1 MVAIIK
7 SMFNKIN
14 FVNVQEFRQRL
25 ISTIALIILFIS
37 LLFIGNPFL
46 TIFFSL
52 LFSLIIIEYEKLTAT
67 LSKSLQLC
75 KTLLLQ
81 IILLSFTIFEI
92 FEYDISLMFFNNLFF
107 FLSVSIL
114 INLIFFLYNKTD
126 YIKIILSTLIIFSFF
141 ALISILQKS
150 NGLNLFLYVVI
161 LVSTMDIFAYLGGK
175 LLGKIKIMPNISK
188 GKTIEGTVIGLF
200 ATVIL
205 SILFKD
211 LINYNLKYSLI
222 FGFMIGILAF
232 FGDLVE
238 SSFKRTIGVKDSGK
252 LIPGHGGLMDRFD
265 GYFLT
270 LPFSYFFIN

>member
-25 ISTIALIILFIS
+25 ISTIALIILFIL

-81 IILLSFTIFEI
+81 IVLLSFTIFEI

-107 FLSVSIL
+107 FLSISIL
-114 INLIFFLYNKTD
+114 INLIFFLYKKTD
-126 YIKIILSTLIIFSFF
+126 SIKIILSTLIIFSFF

-188 GKTIEGTVIGLF
+188 GKTIEGTAIGLF

>member
-25 ISTIALIILFIS
+25 ISTIALIILFIL

>member
-107 FLSVSIL
+107 FLSISIL
-114 INLIFFLYNKTD
+114 INLIFFLYKKTD
-126 YIKIILSTLIIFSFF
+126 SIKIILSTLIIFSFF

>member
-1 MVAIIK
+1 M
-7 SMFNKIN
+7 
-14 FVNVQEFRQRL
+14 
-25 ISTIALIILFIS
+25 
-37 LLFIGNPFL
+37 
-46 TIFFSL
+46 
-52 LFSLIIIEYEKLTAT
+52 IIIEYEKLTAT

>member
-81 IILLSFTIFEI
+81 IVLLSFTIFEI

-188 GKTIEGTVIGLF
+188 GKTIEGTAIGLF

>member
-25 ISTIALIILFIS
+25 ISTIALIILFIL

-107 FLSVSIL
+107 FLSISIL

>member
-107 FLSVSIL
+107 FLSISIL

-188 GKTIEGTVIGLF
+188 GKTIEGTAIGLF

>member
-14 FVNVQEFRQRL
+14 FLNVQEFRQRL
-25 ISTIALIILFIS
+25 ISTVALLIVFII

-75 KTLLLQ
+75 KILLLQ

-92 FEYDISLMFFNNLFF
+92 FKYDILPMFFSNFFF
-107 FLSVSIL
+107 FLSISIL
-114 INLIFFLYNKTD
+114 INLFFFLYNKTD
-126 YIKIILSTLIIFSFF
+126 TIKIILSTLIIFSFF

-211 LINYNLKYSLI
+211 LIHYNLKYSLI

-238 SSFKRTIGVKDSGK
+238 SFFKRTIGVKDSGK

>member
-25 ISTIALIILFIS
+25 ISTIALIILFIL

-107 FLSVSIL
+107 FLSISIL
-114 INLIFFLYNKTD
+114 INLIFFLYKKTD
-126 YIKIILSTLIIFSFF
+126 SIKIILSTLIIFSFF

>member
-25 ISTIALIILFIS
+25 ISTIALIILFIL

-81 IILLSFTIFEI
+81 IVLLSFTIFEI

-107 FLSVSIL
+107 LSVSIL
-114 INLIFFLYNKTD
+114 INLFLYNKT
-126 YIKIILSTLIIFSFF
+126 II
-141 ALISILQKS
+141 
-150 NGLNLFLYVVI
+150 
-161 LVSTMDIFAYLGGK
+161 
-175 LLGKIKIMPNISK
+175 
-188 GKTIEGTVIGLF
+188 
-200 ATVIL
+200 
-205 SILFKD
+205 
-211 LINYNLKYSLI
+211 
-222 FGFMIGILAF
+222 
-232 FGDLVE
+232 
-238 SSFKRTIGVKDSGK
+238 
-252 LIPGHGGLMDRFD
+252 
-265 GYFLT
+265 
-270 LPFSYFFIN
+270 